1 MNLLQ
6 KIKLF
11 FFPVKKKA
19 IEKIVAEI
27 KEAAVDNEEFE
38 KAAIEIAERIV
49 GAKPKKKYYA
59 KRKERK

>member
-19 IEKIVAEI
+19 IEKIVEVI

-49 GAKPKKKYYA
+49 APNPKKKYYA
-59 KRKERK
+59 KKKK

>member
-11 FFPVKKKA
+11 FFPVKKKT
-19 IEKIVAEI
+19 IEKIVEVI

-49 GAKPKKKYYA
+49 ATKPKKKYYA
-59 KRKERK
+59 KKKK

>member
-19 IEKIVAEI
+19 IDKIVEEI
-27 KEAAVDNEEFE
+27 KEAANGDEEFE
-38 KAAIEIAERIV
+38 KAAIEIAEKIV
-49 GAKPKKKYYA
+49 GTKPKKKYYA
-59 KRKERK
+59 KKKK

>member
-6 KIKLF
+6 RITLF

-19 IEKIVAEI
+19 IEKIVEEI

-49 GAKPKKKYYA
+49 ATKPKKKYYA
-59 KRKERK
+59 KKKK

>member
-6 KIKLF
+6 KITLF

-19 IEKIVAEI
+19 IEKIVEEI
-27 KEAAVDNEEFE
+27 KEASVNNKEFE
-38 KAAIEIAERIV
+38 KAAIEIAERII
-49 GAKPKKKYYA
+49 GTKPKKKYYA

>member
-6 KIKLF
+6 RVTLF

-19 IEKIVAEI
+19 IDKIVEEI

-49 GAKPKKKYYA
+49 ATKPKKKYYA
-59 KRKERK
+59 KKKK

>member
-1 MNLLQ
+1 MNLLK

-19 IEKIVAEI
+19 IEKIVEEI

-38 KAAIEIAERIV
+38 KAAIEIAEKIV

-59 KRKERK
+59 KKKK

>member
-11 FFPVKKKA
+11 FFPVKKTA
-19 IEKIVAEI
+19 IEKIVEEI

-59 KRKERK
+59 KKKK

>member
-6 KIKLF
+6 RITLF

-19 IEKIVAEI
+19 IEKIVEEI
-27 KEAAVDNEEFE
+27 KEAAVENEEFE

-49 GAKPKKKYYA
+49 ATKPKKKYYA
-59 KRKERK
+59 KKKK

>member
-11 FFPVKKKA
+11 FFPVKKKV

>member
-6 KIKLF
+6 RITLF

-19 IEKIVAEI
+19 IDKIVEEI

-49 GAKPKKKYYA
+49 ATKPKKKYYA
-59 KRKERK
+59 KKKK

>member
-6 KIKLF
+6 RITLY
-11 FFPVKKKA
+11 FFPVKKTA
-19 IEKIVAEI
+19 IEKIVEEI

-59 KRKERK
+59 KKKK

>member
-27 KEAAVDNEEFE
+27 KEAAVENEEFE
-38 KAAIEIAERIV
+38 KAAIEIAEKIV
-49 GAKPKKKYYA
+49 GTKPKKKYYA
-59 KRKERK
+59 KKKK

>member
-11 FFPVKKKA
+11 FFPVKKKT
-19 IEKIVAEI
+19 IEKIVEEI
-27 KEAAVDNEEFE
+27 KVAAVDNEEFE
-38 KAAIEIAERIV
+38 KAAIEIAEKIV

-59 KRKERK
+59 KKKK

>member
-1 MNLLQ
+1 MNLLK

-19 IEKIVAEI
+19 IEKIVEEI
-27 KEAAVDNEEFE
+27 KEAAIDNEEFE
-38 KAAIEIAERIV
+38 KAAIEIAEKIV

-59 KRKERK
+59 KKKK

>member
-6 KIKLF
+6 RITLF

-19 IEKIVAEI
+19 IEKIVEEI

-38 KAAIEIAERIV
+38 KAAIEIAERII
-49 GAKPKKKYYA
+49 ATKPKKKYYA
-59 KRKERK
+59 KKKK

>member
-19 IEKIVAEI
+19 IDKIVAEI

-59 KRKERK
+59 KKKK

>member
-11 FFPVKKKA
+11 FFPAKKKA
-19 IEKIVAEI
+19 IQKIVEEI

-38 KAAIEIAERIV
+38 KAAIEIAEKIV
-49 GAKPKKKYYA
+49 GTKPKKKYYT
-59 KRKERK
+59 KKKK

>member
-19 IEKIVAEI
+19 IDKIVEEI
-27 KEAAVDNEEFE
+27 KEAAGDNEEFE